1 MSTFAAIDIGSNT
14 FRMMI
19 AKTARP
25 EHITPWDIQAYT
37 HHIVRLGEGLHESGH
52 LCEAAMQ
59 RALDAFHDFARL
71 LNEYNVDTEHTHA
84 VATAAMREADN
95 GTLFCQRVAKE
106 TGINIHVIDGE
117 IEAELSLLGACAV
130 LPQHIRHDFLLFDI
144 GGGSTEFVRTQH
156 EQCLD
161 AISRKLGVVRL
172 VEAHLHSNPPSE
184 HDYQAMRQTCEQHLD
199 AVETYWSTTSPTDI
213 HTPPALVGTAGTVT
227 TLAAI
232 DLNMYDYDANL
243 INKHHISYSRF
254 LELKNKLLK
263 MALNERQAMPSIE
276 AGRADLM
283 IAGIAIIDSIF
294 ERWGHQD
301 LRIIDAGL
309 LEGIWLEMVQN
320 PTPKIPSKP
329 AASGGKKQNHCPP
342 RTKRT

>member
-1 MSTFAAIDIGSNT
+1 MVNFAAIDIGSNT

-19 AKTARP
+19 AKPATA

-52 LCEAAMQ
+52 LCETAMQ

-71 LNEYNVDTEHTHA
+71 LNEYGVDTEHTHA

-130 LPQHIRHDFLLFDI
+130 LPQHIRDDFLLFDI

-161 AISRKLGVVRL
+161 TISRKLGVVRL

-184 HDYQAMRQTCEQHLD
+184 QDYQAMRQTCKKHLD
-199 AVETYWSTTSPTDI
+199 AVETYWHENANSPYQK
-213 HTPPALVGTAGTVT
+213 TPTLVGTAGTVT

-232 DLNMYDYDANL
+232 DLNMSDYDANR

-263 MALNERQAMPSIE
+263 MTLNERQAMPSIE

-309 LEGIWLEMVQN
+309 LEGVWLEMVQ
-320 PTPKIPSKP
+320 KHPSKP
-329 AASGGKKQNHCPP
+329 SAKE
-342 RTKRT
+342 